1 MSRVTFAESGR
12 TLEAPAG
19 TRLMEL
25 VDRHQVPIRF
35 GCRRGQCAT
44 CRVRV
49 VSGALAPPG
58 PMERA
63 TLAQH
68 ELPGDVRL
76 TCQAEL
82 AEGDVTIGAC
92 SG

>member
-1 MSRVTFAESGR
+1 MSRITFVDGAR
-12 TLEAPAG
+12 TLEAPPG

-35 GCRRGQCAT
+35 GCRRGQCTT
-44 CRVRV
+44 CRIRV
-49 VSGALAPPG
+49 LAGALAPPG
-58 PMERA
+58 PVERS

-68 ELPGDVRL
+68 ELPADVRL

-82 AEGDVTIGAC
+82 GEGDVTIAAYTG
-92 SG
+92 

>member
-1 MSRVTFAESGR
+1 MSRVTFAQFAR
-12 TLEAPAG
+12 TLDAPAG

-49 VSGALAPPG
+49 LSGALAPPG

-68 ELPGDVRL
+68 ELDADVRL
-76 TCQAEL
+76 TCQAVVSD
-82 AEGDVTIGAC
+82 ADVTIGEC
-92 SG
+92 ST

>member
-1 MSRVTFAESGR
+1 MIVVHFSQFLLS
-12 TLEAPAG
+12 LPAPPG

-35 GCRRGQCAT
+35 GCRRGQCTT

-49 VSGALAPPG
+49 VSGALAPAG
-58 PMERA
+58 EVERA

-68 ELPGDVRL
+68 ELPADVRL
-76 TCQAEL
+76 TCQAHV
-82 AEGDVTIGAC
+82 GVVDVTIAAC
-92 SG
+92 ES